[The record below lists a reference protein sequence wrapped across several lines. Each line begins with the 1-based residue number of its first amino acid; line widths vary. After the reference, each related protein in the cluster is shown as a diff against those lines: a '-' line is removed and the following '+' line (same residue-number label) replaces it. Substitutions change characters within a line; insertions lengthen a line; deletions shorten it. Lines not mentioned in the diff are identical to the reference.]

1 MKDYLYWFVIG
12 LCMFSCKPYSQ
23 FSNKDFLLINDTY
36 ENDTLY
42 LQDFVFCGTF
52 KNLRYMYLFRN
63 HPIPYK
69 FEDIWDL
76 MVQNL
81 NPSYLVIEKGSNKS
95 SYYLCSNA
103 IAPRNNEETLEELKY
118 LFPQKDDKIRVV
130 PHINFI
136 EEFSVGK
143 TMSPI
148 GFYLETIN
156 LRQDIFMNIFF
167 IRNGDIHYMN
177 NIRLMSKYHQIENK
191 YADSFPFFDL
201 EKIDEIIGEVLKEY
215 FERVES

>member
-1 MKDYLYWFVIG
+1 MKGYFYCFFIG

-23 FSNKDFLLINDTY
+23 YSNKDFVLAKDSY

-52 KNLRYMYLFRN
+52 KNLRHMYLFRN
-63 HPIPYK
+63 HPIPYDL
-69 FEDIWDL
+69 EGIWDL
-76 MVQNL
+76 LVKNL
-81 NPSYLVIEKGSNKS
+81 NASYLVQEKGLNKN

-103 IAPRNNEETLEELKY
+103 IEPRNNKRTLEELKY
-118 LFPQKDDKIRVV
+118 LFPQKDNKIRVV

-148 GFYLETIN
+148 GFYDETIN
-156 LRQDIFMNIFF
+156 LRQDVTLNIFF
-167 IRNGDIHYMN
+167 IINSEIVYMN
-177 NIRLMSKYHQIENK
+177 NLILMSKYHQVLDKDDES
-191 YADSFPFFDL
+191 YPFFDL

-215 FERVES
+215 FERVNA